1 MADKE
6 KTVSP
11 ETIAVPVKPKRSGI
25 KYCCAACGIF
35 LVIVVG
41 GLLLSFLLLER
52 SCESSFKMPKIPN
65 IFNPSPSVTVPSG
78 PWEKED
84 FSNLPE
90 YVILERYRDNLN
102 IGVKPDAPEEDLVKL
117 NKYLA
122 QTYFVGFTVFNVA
135 YFNKDNTQ
143 ELIAVYNYNSF
154 SKTDNFTMMAPVP
167 GERYPANQ

>member
-1 MADKE
+1 MVDDE
-6 KTVSP
+6 KTVSVEAEP
-11 ETIAVPVKPKRSGI
+11 GTIKPKRSGI

-35 LVIVVG
+35 LLMVVG
-41 GLLLSFLLLER
+41 GLLVMFLLLER
-52 SCESSFKMPKIPN
+52 SCESQFNIPKIPN

-78 PWEKED
+78 PWEPED

-102 IGVKPDAPEEDLVKL
+102 IGVNSDAAEEDLQKL

-122 QTYFVGFTVFNVA
+122 QTYFMGFTVFNIA
-135 YFNKDNTQ
+135 YFNKDNAQ

-154 SKTDNFTMMAPVP
+154 SHTDNFTMMEPVP
-167 GERYPANQ
+167 GERYPAAP